1 MSIDLLKATIDT
13 YKPARMSDGDASD
26 LELLLS
32 LEAFEPV
39 WDLVESKLEA
49 FYEHLRCHPQ
59 YEFNGESATEKPRS
73 PPPLRKK
80 ESKEGAVG
88 NPLVMTFRTV
98 NGLLVPVDLTSGK

>member
-13 YKPARMSDGDASD
+13 YKPARMSDSDASD

-32 LEAFEPV
+32 LAAFEPV
-39 WDLVESKLEA
+39 WDLVESKLEE

-59 YEFNGESATEKPRS
+59 YAFNGETATEKPRIT
-73 PPPLRKK
+73 PPLKKK
-80 ESKEGAVG
+80 ESSGG
-88 NPLVMTFRTV
+88 GQPNPLVMTFRTV